1 MNLTLRQ
8 LRYLV
13 LVAETGSISAAARV
27 CRIAQSSILAAMG
40 QAEGEMGFRLFER
53 RPSKGVTLTSSGERF
68 IVSARRLLSAEAE
81 FERTMDKF
89 ASGTPPVLKIGC
101 FEPFGALF
109 MPELLHRF
117 VAGSDTEI
125 QLFEGEQP
133 QLLTWLESN
142 MVDAIVT
149 YDIGPGLPA
158 DAVTLAHVPAHALL
172 HVDDTLAR
180 KEFLSL
186 AELVTRPLVL
196 LDLPQT
202 SGYLVTLFDLA
213 GQRPQISFRTRGYD
227 TVRAAVA
234 SGFGMS
240 ILNLCPIGLGSP
252 DSDLLVRRPLI
263 ETLPPPRLIVADR
276 YGNAKPAFLRN
287 FIELARA
294 FFTEI
299 GPESY
304 AVAMPQRYR
313 SLASD
318 QRT

>member
-40 QAEGEMGFRLFER
+40 QAESQMGFRLFER
-53 RPSKGVTLTSSGERF
+53 RPSKGVTLSSSGERF
-68 IVSARRLLSAEAE
+68 IASARRLLAAEAE
-81 FERTMDKF
+81 FERAMDKF
-89 ASGTPPVLKIGC
+89 ASGMPPVLKIGC

-109 MPELLHRF
+109 LPELLHRF
-117 VAGSDTEI
+117 VAGSGAEI

-133 QLLTWLESN
+133 QLLTWLKSN
-142 MVDAIVT
+142 TVDAIVA
-149 YDIGPGLPA
+149 YDIGPGLPP

-172 HVDDTLAR
+172 HADDPLAQ
-180 KEFLSL
+180 KECLSL

-213 GQRPQISFRTRGYD
+213 GQKPQISFRTRGYD

-240 ILNLCPIGLGSP
+240 ILNMRPIGLGSP
-252 DSDLLVRRPLI
+252 DSDLLVRRPLVEI
-263 ETLPPPRLIVADR
+263 LPMPRLMIADR
-276 YGNAKPAFLRN
+276 YGGAKPTFLRN
-287 FIELARA
+287 FIELART

-299 GPESY
+299 GPENY
-304 AVAMPQRYR
+304 AVVLPDRYSR
-313 SLASD
+313 LVA
-318 QRT
+318 T